1 MHIYTRPL
9 PLTVRVSSIIFL
21 TVAVSE
27 CGVDGGGLKYKYMNQ
42 KLLCSIY
49 LTGLTRKKKTKKSV
63 EASRMTTY
71 LHKET
76 NSLPGTFPPEEE
88 RVCLLPCHALGCSP
102 MTRYK

>member
-1 MHIYTRPL
+1 M
-9 PLTVRVSSIIFL
+9 
-21 TVAVSE
+21 
-27 CGVDGGGLKYKYMNQ
+27 
-42 KLLCSIY
+42 
-49 LTGLTRKKKTKKSV
+49 TGLTKKKTKKSV